1 MGRKGNRK
9 PGSFAHDYDN
19 LVVWN
24 THIDITEEQL
34 DTICDAGEIQMDES
48 LRRQLKAEIESFAS
62 LAEAEKEAP
71 SVGGSGRSNDFFN
84 QHIQRLAEIYEQ
96 AGGRVSLGRRNP
108 SRENPRGKSGSP
120 FLFFC
125 LAVNSFLP
133 KALRR
138 SFNGGSS
145 DGLAIAIRRAI
156 LIGKTDV
163 GGAS

>member
-24 THIDITEEQL
+24 THIDIAEEQL

-96 AGGRVSLGRRNP
+96 AGGGVSLGRRNP
-108 SRENPRGKSGSP
+108 SRENPRGTLSSP
-120 FLFFC
+120 FFQYC
-125 LAVNSFLP
+125 LAINKLLP
-133 KALRR
+133 IPVAR
-138 SFNGGSS
+138 SFNDGAS
-145 DGLAIAIRRAI
+145 DGLARAIRRATK
-156 LIGKTDV
+156 GN
-163 GGAS
+163 

>member
-48 LRRQLKAEIESFAS
+48 LRKQLKAEIESFAS

-71 SVGGSGRSNDFFN
+71 PVGGSGRSNDFFN
-84 QHIQRLAEIYEQ
+84 QHIQRLGKIYEQ
-96 AGGRVSLGRRNP
+96 AGGSLSLGRRNP
-108 SRENPRGKSGSP
+108 SREHPRGTLSSP
-120 FLFFC
+120 FFRYCFAINRLLPVA
-125 LAVNSFLP
+125 LA
-133 KALRR
+133 R
-138 SFNGGSS
+138 SFNGGAS
-145 DGLAIAIRRAI
+145 DGFARAIRRALSTI
-156 LIGKTDV
+156 L
-163 GGAS
+163 

>member
-48 LRRQLKAEIESFAS
+48 LRKQLKAEIESFSS

-71 SVGGSGRSNDFFN
+71 PVGGSGRSNDFFN
-84 QHIQRLAEIYEQ
+84 QHIQKLAEIYEQ
-96 AGGRVSLGRRNP
+96 AGGGVSLGRRNP
-108 SRENPRGKSGSP
+108 SRVHPRGTVKSP
-120 FLFFC
+120 FFRYC
-125 LAVNSFLP
+125 LAINELLP
-133 KALRR
+133 AAIAR
-138 SFNGGSS
+138 SFNDGAS
-145 DGLAIAIRRAI
+145 DGLARAIRRSII
-156 LIGKTDV
+156 L
-163 GGAS
+163 SESL